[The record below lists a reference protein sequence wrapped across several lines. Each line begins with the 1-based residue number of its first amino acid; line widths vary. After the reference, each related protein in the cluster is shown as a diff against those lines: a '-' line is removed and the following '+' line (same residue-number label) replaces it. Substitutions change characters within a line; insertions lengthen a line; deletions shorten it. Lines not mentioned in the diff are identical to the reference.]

1 MYRATSLGGLGLFPI
16 GAVTQGVRTITRYT
30 PPPVPPKPTTIFD
43 AVRTA
48 ATIGVKTITS
58 TPPPLPSPRPAPVLA
73 TAPYAA
79 PPVVMPAR
87 PGIMNLTRPVASSV
101 ATPPRPATIPESTW
115 ATMTNQQRLIAV
127 HAPEIAA
134 RNIAPAIVRNLD
146 IQNERAP
153 LDRTVEPKAS
163 LPATQ
168 PLVKPV
174 VIQSSSSQ
182 QPNVV
187 IASPIPNLSPGT
199 AQTVSTPAPATSA
212 TVVTPA
218 AETEGS
224 PIVKWIVIGAGLY
237 ILWSTFGTKS
247 ARRKVGL

>member
-1 MYRATSLGGLGLFPI
+1 MYRATSLAGLGLFPI
-16 GAVTQGVRTITRYT
+16 GAVTRGVRTITKYA
-30 PPPVPPKPTTIFD
+30 PPQVPPRPTTIFD

-58 TPPPLPSPRPAPVLA
+58 TTTPLPSPTPKPILA

-87 PGIMNLTRPVASSV
+87 PGIMNLTRPVTRSS
-101 ATPPRPATIPESTW
+101 ATPPRPANIPESSW

-127 HAPEIAA
+127 HAPEIVA
-134 RNIAPAIVRNLD
+134 RNVPPAIVRNLD

-153 LDRTVEPKAS
+153 LDRAIEPKA
-163 LPATQ
+163 A
-168 PLVKPV
+168 
-174 VIQSSSSQ
+174 I
-182 QPNVV
+182 V
-187 IASPIPNLSPGT
+187 IAPRKAFWSFPPLDPKEMREQVFTPVPNLSPGT
-199 AQTVSTPAPATSA
+199 VQVVSTPAPATSA
-212 TVVTPA
+212 TLMPPIT
-218 AETEGS
+218 ETEGS

-237 ILWSTFGTKS
+237 ILWSTFGTKA